1 MSESK
6 PKFLADPL
14 FAAANS
20 GKGFMS
26 FYSEIFACESIER
39 RYIIKGGP
47 GTGKSSF
54 MKRISAE
61 ALARGRTVEHYRC
74 SSDPDSLD
82 GIVIDGKIAIID
94 GTAPHSEDTE
104 LAGAR
109 DEIVDLGAFWNSKA
123 LRQRREAIELLRKQK
138 SECYKMAYRYLNGCD
153 GIFEINRSLVL
164 KAVAQ
169 KKLERAVSRYL
180 SSIPRGEGGGIRPAI
195 ADSFGMKG
203 RVRFDS
209 YERSAKKLYV
219 IEDFFKTGHLFLR
232 ALITGALQRDCPLR
246 VSYDPVHV
254 SEPDAVYFCHTG
266 DCFVISDGAGE
277 HKGDVRINMKR
288 FVSAEKIRAVR
299 SRVRA
304 NDRIYDALLESA
316 KDSLTSAGES
326 HFELEKIYSS
336 AMDFDAQNE
345 FCEAFITKLF
355 ED

>member
-1 MSESK
+1 MSASK

-20 GKGFMS
+20 GKGFKS
-26 FYSEIFACESIER
+26 FYSEIFADESIER

-54 MKRISAE
+54 MKRISRE
-61 ALARGRTVEHYRC
+61 AAARGRTIEHYRC

-109 DEIVDLGAFWNSKA
+109 DEIIDLGAFWDSKA
-123 LRQRREAIELLRKQK
+123 LRESRAEIERLRDEKGE
-138 SECYKMAYRYLNGCD
+138 SYKMAYRYLNGCD
-153 GIFEINRSLVL
+153 GVFEINRALIL
-164 KAVAQ
+164 NAVEH
-169 KKLERAVSRYL
+169 KKLERAVARYL
-180 SSIPRGEGGGIRPAI
+180 SAIPRGDGARIKPAI

-209 YERSAKKLYV
+209 YERFAKKLYV
-219 IEDFFKTGHLFLR
+219 IEDHFKTGHLFLR
-232 ALITGALQRDCPLR
+232 ALITGALQKDCPLR

-266 DCFVISDGAGE
+266 DCFVISDGTL
-277 HKGDVRINMKR
+277 KGDARINMKR
-288 FVSAEKIRAVR
+288 FVSADKIRAVR

-304 NDRIYDALLESA
+304 NDRIYDALLASA
-316 KDSLTSAGES
+316 KDSLADAGEC
-326 HFELEKIYSS
+326 HFELEKIYSAS
-336 AMDFDAQNE
+336 MDFEAQNKFCSE
-345 FCEAFITKLF
+345 FIKDLF
-355 ED
+355 DN